1 MNLQEIKKKLR
12 GAKFDINRL
21 FFSQNNMKALG
32 LRFSEFRLRKMEA
45 GFYLLFA
52 PVRSNLH
59 GEYLKTAYFVYIEK
73 ENIIMEASLFFK
85 IMSEEI

>member
-1 MNLQEIKKKLR
+1 MDLQKIKKQLE

-21 FFSQNNMKALG
+21 FFSQKNMKALG
-32 LRFSEFRLRKMEA
+32 IRFSEFRLRRLEA
-45 GFYLLFA
+45 GFYLLYA

-59 GEYLKTAYFVYIEK
+59 GEYLKTSYFVYSEK

-85 IMSEEI
+85 IISEEI